1 MATEVQMKK
10 DKLGEMI
17 EATVEQKLLELL
29 GDQHGRM
36 TELHP
41 AKLLDPMTIGL

>member
-1 MATEVQMKK
+1 MKK

-29 GDQHGRM
+29 GDQQRRM

-41 AKLLDPMTIGL
+41 EGLLDPMTIGL